1 MLRKISTI
9 DFKSSNTTSGKTVLI
24 RVDYNVP
31 VENELVVDD
40 YRILKS
46 IPTIKY
52 CLDQG
57 AKVVLMSHMGRP
69 KGKIDDKLSLI
80 PAGEKLAELLEMP
93 IKFSEDCISEDS
105 IDVSRNL
112 KDGEIHLLENLRFHN
127 EETENSSDFSSQL
140 AKHGSIYINDAFGT
154 AHRNHASNSGITK
167 NFATKGMGLLI
178 EQEMKFLS
186 DKLSNPSKPLTL
198 IIGGSK
204 IDTKIGVIENFLGL
218 ADNIIIGGAM
228 ANTFLLAMNHR
239 IGISLA
245 EKEKMNVAK
254 NLLKKASK
262 RGTKIIL
269 PIDFSGELESFGSG
283 DICVADAKDIPNN
296 MICEDIGEKSIKLFS
311 DIISLSKTILWNGTV
326 GVAENPNFAV
336 GTNRIVDAIIK
347 NQLTSIVGG
356 GDTVAAIRN
365 YNEEYINDLSHV
377 STGGG
382 SCLEMLS
389 GKKLPALEM
398 LKK

>member
-46 IPTIKY
+46 IPTIEY

-112 KDGEIHLLENLRFHN
+112 KDGEIHLLENLRFYN

-167 NFATKGMGLLI
+167 HFATKGMGLLI

-269 PIDFSGELESFGSG
+269 PIDFSGELETFGSG
-283 DICVADAKDIPNN
+283 DICVADAKDNPNN

-336 GTNRIVDAIIK
+336 GTNRIVDAIIE

-365 YNEEYINDLSHV
+365 YNEEYINDFSHV

>member
-1 MLRKISTI
+1 MLRKISSI

-31 VENELVVDD
+31 VENELVTDD

-52 CLDQG
+52 CLEQG

-69 KGKIDDKLSLI
+69 KGKIDKKLSLI

-93 IKFSEDCISEDS
+93 IKFSDDCISEDA

-112 KDGEIHLLENLRFHN
+112 KDGEIHLLENLRFYN
-127 EETENSSDFSSQL
+127 EEAQNDFEFASKL

-154 AHRNHASNSGITK
+154 AHREHASNAGITK
-167 NFATKGMGLLI
+167 HFATKGMGLLM
-178 EQEMKFLS
+178 EQEVKFLS
-186 DKLSNPSKPLTL
+186 DKLSNPSQPLSL

-204 IDTKIGVIENFLGL
+204 IDTKIAVIENFLDL

-228 ANTFLLAMNHR
+228 ANTFLLAMNYSV
-239 IGISLA
+239 GMSLV
-245 EKEKMNVAK
+245 EEDKVSVAK

-262 RGTKIIL
+262 KGTNIIL
-269 PIDFSGELESFGSG
+269 PLDFTGELDSFGSG
-283 DICVADAKDIPNN
+283 EICIADVKEIPEN
-296 MICEDIGEKSIKLFS
+296 MICEDIGENSIKLFS
-311 DIISLSKTILWNGTV
+311 DIISSSSTLLWNGTV

-336 GTNRIVDAIIK
+336 GTNRIVDAIVE

-365 YNEEYINDLSHV
+365 YDESMVENLSHV

-389 GKKLPALEM
+389 GKKLPALEL